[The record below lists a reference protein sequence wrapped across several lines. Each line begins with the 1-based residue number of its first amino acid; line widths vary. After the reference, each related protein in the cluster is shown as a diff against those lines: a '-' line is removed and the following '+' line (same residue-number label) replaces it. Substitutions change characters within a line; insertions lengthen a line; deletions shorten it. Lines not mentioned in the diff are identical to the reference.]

1 MSLPTTLRVLVLD
14 DHPIHCMQA
23 RQLLQQAGFGP
34 VDCALDARQALAMLH
49 QQVYDLVLVDLHMPE
64 MDGVQFIHALTGV
77 EQVPILAIVS
87 SCSRRLMNS
96 VSLMAKEKGLA
107 VLGTFTKPLE
117 AAHVEQISA
126 IIGNGQGQGP
136 GAAPQ
141 PEHAAVFE
149 RLVLERAIERREL
162 KARFQPRR
170 SLSSGRI
177 IGAEALVRWDRPSF
191 GLLMPDSFLASIS
204 RCQLDLQLLLLM
216 LDDAI
221 KAQQH
226 WQRLG
231 FRLKVSVNLPTGL
244 LDDPGLPDQL
254 QRLTVAAGLSTSDI
268 CFELLETER
277 PLSPG
282 QYHMGAS
289 RLRLKGFGLA
299 QDDFGM
305 GYSSMYALISTP
317 FTEMKI
323 DRHFVHG
330 AAADE
335 TRAAALV
342 AAVQLG
348 RQLGLEVV
356 AEGVESARDLEFLRL
371 IGCDSAQGY
380 LISAA
385 LELDAFT
392 QLLGCSVTPLVSSPT
407 RPATPNTCQTS
418 RYDALHKTSDD

>member
-1 MSLPTTLRVLVLD
+1 MPKTIRVLVLD
-14 DHPIHCMQA
+14 DHPIQCLRVKH
-23 RQLLQQAGFGP
+23 LLEEAGFGT
-34 VDCALDARQALAMLH
+34 VHTTLDARQALAMLH
-49 QQVYDLVLVDLHMPE
+49 QQAYDLVLVDLHMPE
-64 MDGVQFIHALTGV
+64 MDGVQFIDALSGMPRA
-77 EQVPILAIVS
+77 PILAIVS

-96 VSLMAKEKGLA
+96 VGLMAKEKGLA
-107 VLGTFTKPLE
+107 VLGTFPKPLD
-117 AAHVEQISA
+117 ASHVQQICT
-126 IIGNGQGQGP
+126 IISTGQRAGTRLK
-136 GAAPQ
+136 
-141 PEHAAVFE
+141 PEHEPVFE
-149 RLVLERAIERREL
+149 RQVLERAIARREL
-162 KARFQPRR
+162 QARFQPRR
-170 SLSSGRI
+170 SLASGKI
-177 IGAEALVRWDRPSF
+177 TGAEALVRWNNPSF
-191 GLLMPDSFLASIS
+191 GLLMPDSFLASIT
-204 RCQLDLQLLLLM
+204 RHRLDRALLFLM

-221 KAQQH
+221 KAQKH
-226 WQRLG
+226 WHALG
-231 FRLKVSVNLPTGL
+231 HRITVSVNLPTGL
-244 LDDPGLPDQL
+244 LDDPDLPDHL
-254 QRLTVAAGLSTSDI
+254 QQMTARAGLATRDI

-305 GYSSMYALISTP
+305 GYSSMYSLISTP

-335 TRAAALV
+335 ARAAALV

-356 AEGVESARDLEFLRL
+356 AEGVESGRDLEFLRL

-385 LELDAFT
+385 LELDAFS
-392 QLLGCSVTPLVSSPT
+392 QLLGCSVPPPFSPPT
-407 RPATPNTCQTS
+407 RAAFPPPCQTS
-418 RYDALHKTSDD
+418 RYDASRETLDD

>member
-1 MSLPTTLRVLVLD
+1 MSVPKTLRVLVLD
-14 DHPIHCMQA
+14 DHPIHCMQV
-23 RQLLQQAGFGP
+23 RQLLLQAGFGP
-34 VDCALDARQALAMLH
+34 VDSALEARQALAMLH

-77 EQVPILAIVS
+77 KQVPILAIVS

-107 VLGTFTKPLE
+107 VLGTFTKPLR

-126 IIGNGQGQGP
+126 MIGNGQSH
-136 GAAPQ
+136 AAPPQ
-141 PEHAAVFE
+141 PEHAAQFE
-149 RLVLERAIERREL
+149 RQVLERAIERREL

-170 SLSSGRI
+170 SLSTGRI
-177 IGAEALVRWDRPSF
+177 IGAEALVRWNSPSF

-204 RCQLDLQLLLLM
+204 RCQLDHRLLLLM

-221 KAQQH
+221 QAQQH

-231 FRLKVSVNLPTGL
+231 YRLKVSVNLPTGL
-244 LDDPGLPDQL
+244 LDDPGLPDEL
-254 QRLTVAAGLSTSDI
+254 QQLTVAAGLSTSDL

-356 AEGVESARDLEFLRL
+356 AEGVESVRDLEFLRQ

-385 LELDAFT
+385 LEQEAFT
-392 QLLGCSVTPLVSSPT
+392 QLLGCSVVTPELFSLTQHVS
-407 RPATPNTCQTS
+407 PNQCQIS

>member
-1 MSLPTTLRVLVLD
+1 MSLPKTLRVLVLD

-34 VDCALDARQALAMLH
+34 VDSALDARQALAMLH
-49 QQVYDLVLVDLHMPE
+49 RQVYDLVLVDLHMPE

-107 VLGTFTKPLE
+107 VLGTFPKPLE
-117 AAHVEQISA
+117 ATHVEQISA
-126 IIGNGQGQGP
+126 IIGNREGHGVVP
-136 GAAPQ
+136 R
-141 PEHAAVFE
+141 PEHAAVFD
-149 RLVLERAIERREL
+149 RQVLERAIERREL

-177 IGAEALVRWDRPSF
+177 VGAEALVRWDSPSF

-204 RCQLDLQLLLLM
+204 RCQLDHQLLLLM

-221 KAQQH
+221 QAQQH

-231 FRLKVSVNLPTGL
+231 YRLKVSVNLPTGL

-254 QRLTVAAGLSTSDI
+254 QRLTVAAGLSTSDL

-330 AAADE
+330 AAADDA
-335 TRAAALV
+335 RAAALV

-392 QLLGCSVTPLVSSPT
+392 QLLGCSVTPLLSSPT
-407 RPATPNTCQTS
+407 RPVSPHPCQTS
-418 RYDALHKTSDD
+418 RYDTLHKTSDD

>member
-1 MSLPTTLRVLVLD
+1 MNEPKTLRVLVLD
-14 DHPIHCMQA
+14 DHPIHCTQA
-23 RQLLQQAGFGP
+23 RQLLLQAGFGP
-34 VDCALDARQALAMLH
+34 VDSALDARQALTMLH
-49 QQVYDLVLVDLHMPE
+49 RQVYDLVLVDLHMPE
-64 MDGVQFIHALTGV
+64 MDGVQFIHALADV
-77 EQVPILAIVS
+77 KQVPILAIVS

-107 VLGTFTKPLE
+107 VLGTFSKPLR
-117 AAHVEQISA
+117 AAHVEQISSV
-126 IIGNGQGQGP
+126 IRNSQSHEV
-136 GAAPQ
+136 APQ
-141 PEHAAVFE
+141 TEHAAQFE
-149 RLVLERAIERREL
+149 RQVLERAIERREL

-170 SLSSGRI
+170 SLSTGRI
-177 IGAEALVRWDRPSF
+177 IGAEALVRWNSPSF
-191 GLLMPDSFLASIS
+191 GLLMPDSFLTSIS
-204 RCQLDLQLLLLM
+204 RCQLDHRLLLLM
-216 LDDAI
+216 LDDTI
-221 KAQQH
+221 QAQQH

-231 FRLKVSVNLPTGL
+231 YRLKVSVNLPTGL
-244 LDDPGLPDQL
+244 LDDPGLPDEL
-254 QRLTVAAGLSTSDI
+254 QRLTVAAGLSTSDL

-342 AAVQLG
+342 ATVQLG

-356 AEGVESARDLEFLRL
+356 AEGVESARDLEFLRQ

-385 LELDAFT
+385 LEQEAFT
-392 QLLGCSVTPLVSSPT
+392 QLLGCNVVTPELFSPT
-407 RPATPNTCQTS
+407 QHVSPNPCQTS

>member
-1 MSLPTTLRVLVLD
+1 MSVPKTLRVLVLD
-14 DHPIHCMQA
+14 DHPMHCMQA
-23 RQLLQQAGFGP
+23 RQLLLQAGFGP
-34 VDCALDARQALAMLH
+34 VDSALDARQALAMLH
-49 QQVYDLVLVDLHMPE
+49 RQVYDLVLVDLHMPE

-87 SCSRRLMNS
+87 SCSRRLRNS
-96 VSLMAKEKGLA
+96 VSLMAKEQGLA
-107 VLGTFTKPLE
+107 VLGTFPKPLQ
-117 AAHVEQISA
+117 AAHVEQIGT
-126 IIGNGQGQGP
+126 IIGNRQAHGI
-136 GAAPQ
+136 APR
-141 PEHAAVFE
+141 PEHAAVFD
-149 RLVLERAIERREL
+149 RQLLERAIERREL

-177 IGAEALVRWDRPSF
+177 VGAEALVRWDSPSF

-204 RCQLDLQLLLLM
+204 RCQLDHQLLLLM

-221 KAQQH
+221 QAQQH

-231 FRLKVSVNLPTGL
+231 YRLKVSVNLPTGL

-254 QRLTVAAGLSTSDI
+254 QRLTVAAGLSTSDL

-330 AAADE
+330 AAADDA
-335 TRAAALV
+335 RAAALV

-392 QLLGCSVTPLVSSPT
+392 QLLGCSVTPHFSSPT
-407 RPATPNTCQTS
+407 RPVSPHPCQTS

>member
-1 MSLPTTLRVLVLD
+1 MSVPTTLRVLVLD
-14 DHPIHCMQA
+14 DHPIHCMQV

-34 VDCALDARQALAMLH
+34 VDSALDARQALAMLH
-49 QQVYDLVLVDLHMPE
+49 RQVYDLVLVDLHMPE

-107 VLGTFTKPLE
+107 VLGTFPKPLE
-117 AAHVEQISA
+117 AAHVEQIST
-126 IIGNGQGQGP
+126 IIGNRQGH
-136 GAAPQ
+136 GAAPR
-141 PEHAAVFE
+141 PEHAAVFD
-149 RLVLERAIERREL
+149 RQVLERAIERREL

-177 IGAEALVRWDRPSF
+177 VGAEALVRWDSPSF

-204 RCQLDLQLLLLM
+204 RCQLDHQLLLLM

-221 KAQQH
+221 QAQRH
-226 WQRLG
+226 WQHLG
-231 FRLKVSVNLPTGL
+231 YRLKVSVNLPTGL

-254 QRLTVAAGLSTSDI
+254 QRLTVAAGLSTSDL

-330 AAADE
+330 AATDDA
-335 TRAAALV
+335 RAAALV

-392 QLLGCSVTPLVSSPT
+392 QLLGCSVTPLLSSPT
-407 RPATPNTCQTS
+407 QPVSPNPCQIS
-418 RYDALHKTSDD
+418 RYDALHKTSAD

>member
-1 MSLPTTLRVLVLD
+1 MLKPLRVLVLD
-14 DHPIHCMQA
+14 DHPIHCLQA
-23 RQLLQQAGFGP
+23 RHLLQAAGFGR
-34 VDCALDARQALAMLH
+34 VDSALDARQALAMLH
-49 QQVYDLVLVDLHMPE
+49 RQVYDLVLVDLHMPE

-77 EQVPILAIVS
+77 DPVPILAIVS

-107 VLGTFTKPLE
+107 VLGTFPKPLE
-117 AAHVEQISA
+117 AIHVEQISA
-126 IIGNGQGQGP
+126 IIGNSQDP
-136 GAAPQ
+136 VLSAR
-141 PEHAAVFE
+141 PEHEAVFD
-149 RLVLERAIERREL
+149 RQVLERAIEHREL

-170 SLSSGRI
+170 SLSTGRI
-177 IGAEALVRWDRPSF
+177 VGAEALVRWNSPSF

-204 RCQLDLQLLLLM
+204 RCQLDHALLLLM
-216 LDDAI
+216 LDDALQ
-221 KAQQH
+221 AQQH

-231 FRLKVSVNLPTGL
+231 HRLSVSVNLPTGL

-254 QRLTVAAGLSTSDI
+254 QQITLASGLATSDI

-305 GYSSMYALISTP
+305 GYSSMYSLISTP

-330 AAADE
+330 AATDDA
-335 TRAAALV
+335 RAAALV

-356 AEGVESARDLEFLRL
+356 AEGVESARDLEFLRQ

-392 QLLGCSVTPLVSSPT
+392 QLLGCTVTPPFSSPT
-407 RPATPNTCQTS
+407 RPASSLPCQTS
-418 RYDALHKTSDD
+418 RYAASRKTSDD